1 MFFKSRLKI
10 RAIAL
15 VIVSLLLIGF
25 VVKSE
30 AIEIV
35 SLSGNSEAYNYGD
48 DNFYCYAVV
57 ETDVPIY
64 HVSWSIDNEVVYS
77 ETLDSTTKFAYF
89 YPNASDCPGHI
100 KGDKYEVAVTVW
112 EWDAEAE
119 QFRSNSSG
127 YDLTVFQPMFT
138 SEVQVKPQKF
148 ESVSGYSELNRQYY
162 DGSNI
167 TINCYVSASNSKGV
181 DRRAYS
187 RFKHN
192 LTGRAEIVREKP
204 LNAEGDI
211 EPQRIGPN
219 FGSYSHSDSLT
230 HYNVGDLQDGD
241 YTSDAYVRLVVQ
253 GIGGEDHYF
262 VGNDETFGPGDKPFD
277 APND

>member
-1 MFFKSRLKI
+1 MFYKKFKTI
-10 RAIAL
+10 AIAA
-15 VIVSLLLIGF
+15 VIASLLLIGF

-48 DNFYCYAVV
+48 GNFYCYAVV

-64 HVSWSIDNEVVYS
+64 QVSWSIDNEVVYS

-89 YPNASDCPGHI
+89 YPNTSDCPGHI
-100 KGDKYEVAVTVW
+100 KGDKYEVGVTVW

-119 QFRSNSSG
+119 KFRSNSSG

-138 SEVQVKPQKF
+138 SEVQTPPKKH

-162 DGSNI
+162 DGNNI
-167 TINCYVSASNSKGV
+167 TIDCYVSASNSKGV
-181 DRRAYS
+181 RRTAYS

-192 LTGRAEIVREKP
+192 LTGRAEIVREDP
-204 LNAEGDI
+204 FNAEGNI
-211 EPQRIGPN
+211 EPKRIGPN

-230 HYNVGDLQDGD
+230 HYNVGDLQNRD
-241 YTSDAYVRLVVQ
+241 YTSDAYIRLVVQ
-253 GIGGEDHYF
+253 GVGGEDHYF
-262 VGNDETFGPGDKPFD
+262 VGNDEMFGPQDKPYD
-277 APND
+277 AP